1 MSDYLENTAREKR
14 RLQRKKGWLKDIR
27 MFHNTIDKAVA
38 ALRVSG
44 LAAETIQY
52 DTGDSIE
59 YVIRI
64 PKTRQRMADC
74 QEMTA

>member
-1 MSDYLENTAREKR
+1 
-14 RLQRKKGWLKDIR
+14 